1 MKSPEIIE
9 YIKKTDNELAKS
21 IQPHLY
27 GKVLKLGNGIGYL
40 TEALSQNLDITVV
53 DVALSEGVINK
64 EQVVLYDGL
73 HLPFEDNSF
82 DCTVCVFVLHHTPDP
97 LVVLREM
104 KRVSKRLVIVEE
116 TYDSLFSKLDLVYR
130 DIYVNLFAG
139 QSSKIH
145 WGSYFS
151 TISIKDTFEELDLQV
166 FHSNTK
172 PHRNYYKETYVVEQ
186 K

>member
-1 MKSPEIIE
+1 MKNV
-9 YIKKTDNELAKS
+9 YI
-21 IQPHLY
+21 
-27 GKVLKLGNGIGYL
+27 
-40 TEALSQNLDITVV
+40 
-53 DVALSEGVINK
+53 
-64 EQVVLYDGL
+64 YDGSL
-73 HLPFEDNSF
+73 KIIATPYITTETEFLEEPKKFYPDFSDSYYYSFEK
-82 DCTVCVFVLHHTPDP
+82 
-97 LVVLREM
+97 LVNPVIDGNELREM

-166 FHSNTK
+166 LHSNTK